1 MPDMTPES
9 VPVARSDVA
18 GVEVDGEMVLYDDSQ
33 RRLHRLNPTA
43 ALVWQCLD
51 GSASLREIA
60 GDVAEAFSSDPRTVL
75 ADIVAVA
82 GQFAEE
88 GLLEG
93 TGPAAEEDSV
103 AGRLGQG
110 TGSEEEAAAGSDVQ
124 RADSDTV
131 ARPFIDERPT
141 PCMDRTFALGPKG
154 SMTVRVG
161 PHLVGLRAS
170 SVEVAEAARAVF
182 APALVEGVEA
192 PPNVSVAETT
202 VRAGRPQYW
211 CYRSGTVA
219 RRARGL
225 QGALRSAA
233 RLLSSY
239 ADEGVGDG
247 SAVLVPALV
256 AVRDGSAVLLC
267 PQSRFL
273 VPGLDARLRAGG
285 WRLSD
290 EPWARIDPRTGEVVI
305 PPLEVDIDEA
315 ALAGLSADRL
325 DGNDAPV
332 GRYPVE
338 AWIAPPKG
346 RVDTSTTAGR
356 LVGLAAESP
365 DLDRDPGFVLDALSG
380 LIRRVAWRVAPGF
393 DAPAFSRL
401 VNA

>member
-1 MPDMTPES
+1 VPDMTPES

-60 GDVAEAFSSDPRTVL
+60 GDVAEAFSSDPQTVL

-93 TGPAAEEDSV
+93 TERDAEEDSA
-103 AGRLGQG
+103 AGRLDQA
-110 TGSEEEAAAGSDVQ
+110 TGSEEEGPAARAVQ
-124 RADSDTV
+124 QTDSD
-131 ARPFIDERPT
+131 AGPFIEERST
-141 PCMDRTFALGPKG
+141 PCMDRTFSLGASG

-161 PHLVGLRAS
+161 RHLVGLRAS

-211 CYRSGTVA
+211 CYRSGVVA
-219 RRARGL
+219 RRARAL

-239 ADEGVGDG
+239 ADEGLRDEAV
-247 SAVLVPALV
+247 VLVPAMV
-256 AVRDGSAVLLC
+256 AVRGGSAVLLC

-273 VPGLDARLRAGG
+273 VPGLDARLRADG
-285 WRLSD
+285 WSLSD

-315 ALAGLSADRL
+315 ALAGLPADRL
-325 DGNDAPV
+325 DGNDAPA
-332 GRYPVE
+332 GCYPVE
-338 AWIAPPKG
+338 AWIAPPQA
-346 RVDTSTTAGR
+346 RVDTSTAAGR
-356 LVGLAAESP
+356 LVGLAADSP
-365 DLDRDPGFVLDALSG
+365 DLDRDPGLVLDALSG
-380 LIRRVAWRVAPGF
+380 LIRRIAWRVATGF
-393 DAPAFSRL
+393 DAPAFSSL